1 MEAGSCSANPY
12 ALSTPVC
19 CVQLPDVAFRR
30 APTSPRRNGN
40 VLTARRQAALPKP
53 RGSGAEWDSAPV
65 DQGYFCPSMPPKANR
80 VEKQRGT
87 RKPKNGTK
95 SSLAV
100 QSTNPCNCNL
110 PTCLGFIPQGVWI
123 KSPLRSEQPAGHEW
137 RLPSQWTEGI
147 RALLTRAWVMGPLL
161 TALKQGS
168 EVTSGGCQ
176 RDFCLWVF

>member
-1 MEAGSCSANPY
+1 MEAGSCSANPG
-12 ALSTPVC
+12 ALSTPAS
-19 CVQLPDVAFRR
+19 CVQLPAAAFGREMYSR
-30 APTSPRRNGN
+30 WKRTHCKKTGS
-40 VLTARRQAALPKP
+40 LPKP

-65 DQGYFCPSMPPKANR
+65 DQGYFCPSTPPKANR
-80 VEKQRGT
+80 VEKQRGS
-87 RKPKNGTK
+87 RKPNNGTK

-123 KSPLRSEQPAGHEW
+123 KSPLCSEQPAGHEW

-147 RALLTRAWVMGPLL
+147 RALLTRAGVTGPLF